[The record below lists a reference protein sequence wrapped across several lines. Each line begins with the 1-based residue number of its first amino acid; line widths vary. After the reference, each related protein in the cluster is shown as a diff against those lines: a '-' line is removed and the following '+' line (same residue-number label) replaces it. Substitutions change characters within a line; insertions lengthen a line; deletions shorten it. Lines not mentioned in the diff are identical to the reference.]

1 MSDSSETE
9 GQRILT
15 LDVTRGVAVMGIF
28 SVNVVA
34 MAMIQIA
41 YFYPPAFGFD
51 HLPDKL
57 VWLAN
62 FILVDGKLRSLFSI
76 MFGASMMLI
85 IDRAIAAGRSAW
97 RTHYAR
103 MIVLMGFGYLH
114 FLLLW
119 WGDIL
124 THYAAVG
131 MVAFLFFRLNVRML
145 FTLSVVGFLIY
156 AGPSAYFS
164 IKAHSS
170 YQQVRSGTASAEVR
184 NRYDE
189 RMKDLFPDAKAIAED
204 RADHQDIPAHVR
216 AALKEG
222 LGTPFDLGPLW
233 IETLSLMLLGMA
245 GYKSGFLTGEWRAE
259 RYRRVA
265 RIGIGVGL
273 AGYSALAAWSWLN
286 GFAPPYAMGAYGGY
300 SPLLRPVMACGYA
313 ALVILLAR
321 PGGKLVQR
329 LAAVGRTA
337 FSNYLG
343 CTIVG
348 VLVFY
353 GFAGGLYSQVSRSQA
368 WLLVPF
374 VWLAMLA
381 WSKPWLER
389 FRYGPFEWAWRS
401 LARWEL
407 QPMRKS
413 PRPFRGGEEP
423 RSGEGA
429 GESANLP
436 RPRSPAASRPRP

>member
-1 MSDSSETE
+1 MSDSNEAA

-51 HLPDKL
+51 HLSDKL
-57 VWLAN
+57 LWLAN
-62 FILVDGKLRSLFSI
+62 FILIDGKLRSLFSI

-85 IDRAIAAGRSAW
+85 VDRAIAAARSPW
-97 RTHYAR
+97 KTHYAR
-103 MIVLMGFGYLH
+103 MIVLMGFGFLH

-131 MVAFLFFRLNVRML
+131 MVAFLFFKLRARTL
-145 FTLSVVGFLIY
+145 FIISVLGFLLY

-164 IKAHSS
+164 TKAMST
-170 YQQVRSGTASAEVR
+170 YEQVQTGTATAEVR
-184 NRYDE
+184 EDYDK
-189 RMKDLFPDAKAIAED
+189 RVKDLFPDAKAIAED
-204 RADHQDIPAHVR
+204 KAAHQTIPTHVR
-216 AALKEG
+216 AAIDEG
-222 LGTPFDLGPLW
+222 LDTPFDLGPLW

-245 GYKSGFLTGEWRAE
+245 GYKSGFLTGEWDRR

-265 RIGIGVGL
+265 MTGIGVGL
-273 AGYSALAAWSWLN
+273 VGYAGFAAWSWLHD
-286 GFAPPYAMGAYGGY
+286 FAPPYAMTAYGGY
-300 SPLLRPVMACGYA
+300 TPLLRPVMACGYA
-313 ALVILLAR
+313 ALAILLAS
-321 PGGKLVQR
+321 PGGMLTQR

-343 CTIVG
+343 CTIIG

-353 GFAGGLYSQVSRSQA
+353 GFAGGLYAEVSRSQA
-368 WLLVPF
+368 WLLVPP
-374 VWLAMLA
+374 VWVLMLA
-381 WSKPWLER
+381 WSKPWLDR
-389 FRYGPFEWAWRS
+389 FHYGPFEWAWRS
-401 LARWEL
+401 LARGKL
-407 QPMRKS
+407 QPMRKH
-413 PRPFRGGEEP
+413 PRIAQPA
-423 RSGEGA
+423 SAGA
-429 GESANLP
+429 
-436 RPRSPAASRPRP
+436 

>member
-1 MSDSSETE
+1 MMSDSNQAV

-51 HLPDKL
+51 HLSDKL
-57 VWLAN
+57 LWLTN

-76 MFGASMMLI
+76 MFGASMMLV
-85 IDRAIAAGRSAW
+85 IDRAIAAGRSGW
-97 RTHYAR
+97 KTHYAR
-103 MIVLMGFGYLH
+103 MIVLMGFGFLH

-131 MVAFLFFRLNVRML
+131 MVAFLFFKLRARTL
-145 FTLSVVGFLIY
+145 FIISILGFLLY

-164 IKAHSS
+164 TKAMTM
-170 YQQVRSGTASAEVR
+170 YEQVQAGTATAEVR
-184 NRYDE
+184 QEYDK
-189 RMKDLFPDAKAIAED
+189 RVKDLFPDAKAIAED
-204 RADHQDIPAHVR
+204 KAAHQTIPTHVR
-216 AALKEG
+216 AAIDEG
-222 LGTPFDLGPLW
+222 LDAPFDLGPLW

-245 GYKSGFLTGEWRAE
+245 GYKSGFLTGEWDRR
-259 RYRRVA
+259 RYRKVA
-265 RIGIGVGL
+265 MTGIGVGL
-273 AGYSALAAWSWLN
+273 VGYASFAAWSWLHD
-286 GFAPPYAMGAYGGY
+286 FSPPYAMTAYGGY

-313 ALVILLAR
+313 ALAILLAS
-321 PGGKLVQR
+321 PGGMLTQR

-343 CTIVG
+343 CTIIG

-353 GFAGGLYSQVSRSQA
+353 GFAGGLYAEVSRSQA
-368 WLLVPF
+368 WLLVPP
-374 VWLAMLA
+374 VWLLMLA

-389 FRYGPFEWAWRS
+389 FHYGPFEWLWRS
-401 LARWEL
+401 LARGKL
-407 QPMRKS
+407 QPMRKHK
-413 PRPFRGGEEP
+413 PI
-423 RSGEGA
+423 
-429 GESANLP
+429 
-436 RPRSPAASRPRP
+436 AAAATA

>member
-1 MSDSSETE
+1 MANDSTPATN
-9 GQRILT
+9 RILT

-51 HLPDKL
+51 HLSDKL

-62 FILVDGKLRSLFSI
+62 FILIDGKLRSLFSI

-85 IDRAIAAGRSAW
+85 VDRAIAAGRSAW

-103 MIVLMGFGYLH
+103 MIVLMGFGFLH

-131 MVAFLFFRLNVRML
+131 MVAFLFFKLRARTL
-145 FTLSVVGFLIY
+145 FIVSVLGFLLY

-164 IKAHSS
+164 TKAMAM
-170 YQQVRSGTASAEVR
+170 YEQVQAGTASAEMR
-184 NRYDE
+184 KDYEE
-189 RMKDLFPDAKAIAED
+189 RAKDLFPDAKTIAED
-204 RADHQDIPAHVR
+204 KAAHRTIPTHVR
-216 AALKEG
+216 AAVNEG
-222 LGTPFDLGPLW
+222 LDTPLDLGPLW

-245 GYKSGFLTGEWRAE
+245 GYKSGFLTGEWDRR
-259 RYRRVA
+259 RYRKVA
-265 RIGIGVGL
+265 VAGIGAGLVGY
-273 AGYSALAAWSWLN
+273 AGFAAWSWLHD
-286 GFAPPYAMGAYGGY
+286 FAAPYAMTAYGGY

-313 ALVILLAR
+313 ALAILLVS
-321 PGGKLVQR
+321 PGGMLTQR

-337 FSNYLG
+337 FTNYLG
-343 CTIVG
+343 CTIIG
-348 VLVFY
+348 TLVFY
-353 GFAGGLYSQVSRSQA
+353 GFAGGLYAEVSRSQA
-368 WLLVPF
+368 WLLVPP
-374 VWLAMLA
+374 VWLLMLA

-389 FRYGPFEWAWRS
+389 FHYGPFEWAWRS
-401 LARWEL
+401 LARGKL
-407 QPMRKS
+407 QPMRKH
-413 PRPFRGGEEP
+413 PRIAQPAP
-423 RSGEGA
+423 AGA
-429 GESANLP
+429 
-436 RPRSPAASRPRP
+436 

>member
-1 MSDSSETE
+1 MSESNETA

-41 YFYPPAFGFD
+41 YFYPPAYGFD
-51 HLPDKL
+51 HLTDKL

-85 IDRAIAAGRSAW
+85 VDRAIAAGRSAW

-103 MIVLMGFGYLH
+103 MIVLMGFGFLH

-131 MVAFLFFRLNVRML
+131 MVAFLFFKLRARIL
-145 FTLSVVGFLIY
+145 FAVSIFGFLFY

-164 IKAHSS
+164 TKGIAM
-170 YQQVRSGTASAEVR
+170 YEQVQAGTASAEMR
-184 NRYDE
+184 KDYEE
-189 RMKDLFPDAKAIAED
+189 RAKDLFPDAKTIAED
-204 RADHQDIPAHVR
+204 KAAHRTIPTHVR
-216 AALKEG
+216 AAVNEG
-222 LGTPFDLGPLW
+222 LDTPFDLGPLW

-245 GYKSGFLTGEWRAE
+245 GYKSGFLTGEWDRR
-259 RYRRVA
+259 RYRKVA
-265 RIGIGVGL
+265 IAGIGAGL
-273 AGYSALAAWSWLN
+273 VGYSGFAAWSWLHD
-286 GFAPPYAMGAYGGY
+286 FAAPYAMTAYGGY

-313 ALVILLAR
+313 ALAILLVS
-321 PGGKLVQR
+321 PGGMLTQR

-337 FSNYLG
+337 FTNYLG
-343 CTIVG
+343 CTIIG
-348 VLVFY
+348 TLVFY
-353 GFAGGLYSQVSRSQA
+353 GFAGGLYAEVSRSQA
-368 WLLVPF
+368 WLLVPP
-374 VWLAMLA
+374 VWLLMLA

-389 FRYGPFEWAWRS
+389 FHYGPFEWAWRS
-401 LARWEL
+401 LARGKL
-407 QPMRKS
+407 QPMRKH
-413 PRPFRGGEEP
+413 PRIAQPAP
-423 RSGEGA
+423 AGA
-429 GESANLP
+429 
-436 RPRSPAASRPRP
+436 